1 MGTNPSGL
9 DTFDHVVV
17 LMFENRSF
25 DNILGYLYQDGVP
38 IGKNF
43 EGVAGKAL
51 TNPDAG
57 GQPIP
62 VSIGADFHQPYPDPG
77 EEFAHVTFQLFGP
90 SQPLGTPQMKGFV
103 QDYHSTLQG
112 LQKWRGSPAAQS
124 PAIMK
129 RFAPNSLPVLSE
141 LAKEFAVFD
150 QWFCAV
156 PSQTWCNRAF
166 WHAATSWGWVNNPPA
181 SDPSNP
187 WNLEH
192 WALSSV
198 GSTLF
203 DLIEDKFGPGSWHV
217 YEDLAVPFTKLVHW
231 GDMKDKI
238 GEEYFRYL
246 ESGHPFHNNF
256 FDDCAM
262 GGLPK
267 YSFLEPHF
275 INFFEDVF
283 WHDDLHPSSFN
294 SPAYSNGGPGSVL
307 LGDRLVWKVYQAIRN
322 SKSSIGNNWQN
333 TLLIVTFDEHGGCF
347 DHVAPPQ
354 HVAPPDAKGFNTGQG
369 EEGFDFTRLGVRV
382 PMVMV
387 SAYIAKNTIVNS
399 PMHHCSF
406 LKTMEQKWGLS
417 SLGPRQDTA
426 LPFTE
431 VFATSSRTL
440 DSWPDFEFYPGP
452 SPALDATM
460 MRAVDPS
467 TVQLNPLQ
475 ASILDAILELC
486 VKDPAA
492 VNMRLTSAKDALAP
506 SQSRQESSLS
516 SSLVLELRCH

>member
-17 LMFENRSF
+17 LMLENRSF
-25 DNILGYLYQDGVP
+25 DNILGYLYQAGIP
-38 IGKNF
+38 SGKNF
-43 EGVAGKAL
+43 EGVASKVL
-51 TNPDAG
+51 TNPDAS

-62 VSIGADFHQPYPDPG
+62 VSLGADLHQPYPDPG
-77 EEFAHVTFQLFGP
+77 EEFDHVTFQLFSS
-90 SQPLGTPQMKGFV
+90 SQSLGTPQMNCFV
-103 QDYHSTLQG
+103 QDYYGTLQG
-112 LQKWRGSPAAQS
+112 LKNWPGSPALQS

-129 RFAPNSLPVLSE
+129 CFGPNSLPVLSA

-150 QWFCAV
+150 HWFCAV

-187 WNLEH
+187 WNLQQ
-192 WALSSV
+192 WARLSA

-203 DLIEDKFGPGSWHV
+203 DLIEGKFGPGNWHI

-231 GDMKDKI
+231 GELKDKS

-246 ESGHPFHNNF
+246 EGGHPFHQNF
-256 FDDCAM
+256 FDDCAK
-262 GGLPK
+262 GSLPK

-283 WHDDLHPSSFN
+283 WHDDLHPSSFD

-322 SKSSIGNNWQN
+322 SKSQSGNNSQN
-333 TLLIVTFDEHGGCF
+333 TLLIITFDEHGGCF
-347 DHVAPPQ
+347 DHIAPPQ
-354 HVAPPDAKGFNTGQG
+354 VAPPDANDFNTGQG
-369 EEGFDFTRLGVRV
+369 QEGFDFTRLGVRV

-387 SAYIAKNTIVNS
+387 SAYIAQNSIVNS
-399 PMHHCSF
+399 LMDHCSF
-406 LKTMEQKWGLS
+406 LKTMEQKWGLG
-417 SLGPRQDTA
+417 SLGPRQDA
-426 LPFTE
+426 AAPFTE
-431 VFATSSRTL
+431 VFATSARTL
-440 DSWPDFEFYPGP
+440 DTWPDFETYPGP
-452 SPALDATM
+452 SPALDATL
-460 MRAVDPS
+460 MRAIDPS
-467 TVQLNPLQ
+467 TVQLNSLQ

-492 VNMRLTSAKDALAP
+492 VSRRLTTAQDALA
-506 SQSRQESSLS
+506 
-516 SSLVLELRCH
+516 VLNRAKILRYPVR